1 MFWRV
6 KIQPC
11 PSSTNRA
18 AAVAHSGG
26 QLAHLLGPA
35 VPGHKDAGEAGAA
48 VLTGAEI
55 TLLVQLQLSPEG
67 GGAGDPPYGG
77 EHPVQG
83 ELQGLSGGGLADPQ
97 TGEPA
102 LRLEQGLRCIA
113 QQQADIVPGPYPLR
127 QLWTAPELQPAVDQG
142 HPAAHA
148 GKEQGLLQ
156 GGVPAPH
163 DGGVPALIEGAV
175 THGAVGHPLSGE
187 GLLPLQA
194 QRAVP
199 GARGED

>member
-18 AAVAHSGG
+18 AARPGHRAVAHSGG

-55 TLLVQLQLSPEG
+55 ALLVQLQLSPEG
-67 GGAGDPPYGG
+67 GGAGDPPHGG

-127 QLWTAPELQPAVDQG
+127 QLWTARNSSRRWIRVTRRHTPERNRA
-142 HPAAHA
+142 
-148 GKEQGLLQ
+148 
-156 GGVPAPH
+156 
-163 DGGVPALIEGAV
+163 
-175 THGAVGHPLSGE
+175 SC
-187 GLLPLQA
+187 
-194 QRAVP
+194 RAVSP
-199 GARGED
+199 PPTMAVSRP

>member
-18 AAVAHSGG
+18 AARPATAPSPTAVASWRTS
-26 QLAHLLGPA
+26 LARQS
-35 VPGHKDAGEAGAA
+35 PGTKDAGEAGAA

-55 TLLVQLQLSPEG
+55 ALLVQLQLSPEG
-67 GGAGDPPYGG
+67 GGAGDPPHGG

-148 GKEQGLLQ
+148 GEEQGLLQ

-175 THGAVGHPLSGE
+175 THGAVGHPL
-187 GLLPLQA
+187 L
-194 QRAVP
+194 R
-199 GARGED
+199 